1 MSISQS
7 KNTLFVRRLVESA
20 ILVAL
25 AVVLSL
31 LKLAELPYGGSVTC
45 ASMLPILIVA
55 YRNGPLWG
63 LGSGLVFSVTQL
75 LTGLSVFS
83 WVTGWQSVLA
93 VALLD
98 YILAFVVS
106 GLGGIFRK
114 EGRSQETALIF
125 GALLVSG
132 LRFLCHLVSGA
143 TVWAGLSIPDGA
155 ALAYSLVYNATYM
168 IPETIVLLMATL
180 YVGSILDFSYDIPR
194 RFPSEAVRK
203 TSHSV
208 LSFAVRLVTVGAL
221 MFDVAAIAAHLQ
233 DAETGKFTFSHL
245 AEASW
250 STVSIVSIVA
260 LLLCA
265 VYFLF
270 IDGILREKRY
280 VVRVAEEEARIG
292 EEAARITEEAN
303 KQDPT

>member
-1 MSISQS
+1 MQT
-7 KNTLFVRRLVESA
+7 NQQTNVRRLVESA
-20 ILVAL
+20 IMVAL
-25 AVVLSL
+25 ASVLSL
-31 LKLAELPYGGSVTC
+31 IKLAELPYGGSVTC

-63 LGSGLVFSVTQL
+63 LGSGLVFSVVQL

-98 YILAFVVS
+98 YIVAFAVS

-114 EGRSQETALIF
+114 QGRSQASALIY
-125 GALLVSG
+125 GALFVSA
-132 LRFLCHLVSGA
+132 LRFVCHYISGV
-143 TVWAGLSIPDGA
+143 TVWRNISIPLSA
-155 ALAYSLVYNATYM
+155 AYLFSLVYNATYM
-168 IPETIVLLMATL
+168 IPETIVLLIATL
-180 YVGSILDFSYDIPR
+180 YIGSILDFSYDIPR

-208 LSFAVRLVTVGAL
+208 LSFAIRLVTVGAL

-233 DAETGKFTFSHL
+233 DADTGKFTFSHL
-245 AEASW
+245 DEVAW
-250 STVSIVSIVA
+250 STVSVVSIVA
-260 LLLCA
+260 LVLCA

-280 VVRVAEEEARIG
+280 VVRVAEEEARVAEKAAQIA
-292 EEAARITEEAN
+292 EETAN
-303 KQDPT
+303 K

>member
-1 MSISQS
+1 MQT
-7 KNTLFVRRLVESA
+7 NTQTPVRRLVESA
-20 ILVAL
+20 IMVAL

-31 LKLAELPYGGSVTC
+31 IKLAELPYGGSVTC

-63 LGSGLVFSVTQL
+63 LGSGLVFSVVQL
-75 LTGLSVFS
+75 VTGLSVLS
-83 WVTGWQSVLA
+83 YVTGWQSVLA
-93 VALLD
+93 VILLD
-98 YILAFVVS
+98 YIFAFVVS

-114 EGRSQETALIF
+114 QGRSQETALIF
-125 GALLVSG
+125 GALLVSV
-132 LRFLCHLVSGA
+132 LRFVFHVVSGA

-155 ALAYSLVYNATYM
+155 ALGYSLVYNATYM
-168 IPETIVLLMATL
+168 IPETIVLLIATL
-180 YVGSILDFSYDIPR
+180 YIGSILDFSYDIPR
-194 RFPSEAVRK
+194 RFPSEARRK

-208 LSFAVRLVTVGAL
+208 LSFAIRLVTVGAL

-233 DAETGKFTFSHL
+233 DPDTGKFTFAHM
-245 AEASW
+245 AEVPW
-250 STVSIVSIVA
+250 STVSVVSIVA

-280 VVRVAEEEARIG
+280 VDRVAEEEARIA
-292 EEAARITEEAN
+292 EEAARIAEETA
-303 KQDPT
+303 KK

>member
-1 MSISQS
+1 MQT
-7 KNTLFVRRLVESA
+7 NTQTPVRRLVESA
-20 ILVAL
+20 IMVAL

-31 LKLAELPYGGSVTC
+31 IKLAELPYGGSVTC

-63 LGSGLVFSVTQL
+63 LGSGLVFSVVQL
-75 LTGLSVFS
+75 VTGLSVLS
-83 WVTGWQSVLA
+83 YVTGWQSVLA
-93 VALLD
+93 VILLD
-98 YILAFVVS
+98 YIFAFVVS

-114 EGRSQETALIF
+114 QGRSQETALIF

-132 LRFLCHLVSGA
+132 LRFVFHFLSGV
-143 TVWAGLSIPDGA
+143 TVWRDISIPGGA
-155 ALAYSLVYNATYM
+155 AVIYSIVYNATYM
-168 IPETIVLLMATL
+168 IPETIVLLIATL
-180 YVGSILDFSYDIPR
+180 YIGSILDFSYDIPR
-194 RFPSEAVRK
+194 RFPSEARRK

-208 LSFAVRLVTVGAL
+208 LSFAIRLVTVGAL

-233 DAETGKFTFSHL
+233 DPDTGKFTFSHM
-245 AEASW
+245 AEVPW
-250 STVSIVSIVA
+250 STVSVVSIVA

-280 VVRVAEEEARIG
+280 VVRVAEEEARIA
-292 EEAARITEEAN
+292 EEAARIAEETA
-303 KQDPT
+303 KK